1 MYPRSSTRT
10 PVWLVVLGAAVFVFG
25 GFALYTG
32 VLNFL
37 SGGGNITAPATA
49 TSAIAL
55 EQTNVALNRPISP
68 DEVTLQIPTR
78 LPTRTPL
85 PPCLEFRVVVVK
97 ARVRDCPKDTCPT
110 QDTMLSQGATVCVF
124 GTVPEAPDW
133 YQVNLRPD
141 SSYPEIAYM
150 HESVLDAVRP
160 TVRPTR
166 TPTGVRL
173 ATVTPIPTAS
183 PTRTYTPLPLVPNS
197 TNPRTATAP

>member
-10 PVWLVVLGAAVFVFG
+10 PTWLVVLGAAVFVFG
-25 GFALYTG
+25 GFTLYSG

-37 SGGGNITAPATA
+37 SGGGNITSPATA
-49 TSAIAL
+49 TSASAL
-55 EQTNVALNRPISP
+55 EQTQQALNQPVPADMTI
-68 DEVTLQIPTR
+68 QIPTR
-78 LPTRTPL
+78 LPTRTPI
-85 PPCLEFRVVVVK
+85 PPCLEFRVIVVR

-110 QDTMLSQGATVCVF
+110 QDAMLSQGATVCVF
-124 GTVPEAPDW
+124 GTVPEATDW

-150 HESVLDAVRP
+150 HESVLEAVRP

-166 TPTGVRL
+166 TPTGARL

-183 PTRTYTPLPLVPNS
+183 PTRTYTPLPLVPN
-197 TNPRTATAP
+197 RTATAQ

>member
-1 MYPRSSTRT
+1 MYPRNETKT
-10 PVWLVVLGAAVFVFG
+10 PIWLVVLGAAVFVFG
-25 GFALYTG
+25 GFTLYTG

-37 SGGGNITAPATA
+37 SGGGNITSPATA
-49 TSAIAL
+49 TSASAL
-55 EQTNVALNRPISP
+55 EQTQLALIPT
-68 DEVTLQIPTR
+68 TLSVDSIQIPTR

-124 GTVPEAPDW
+124 GTVPEATDW

-150 HESVLDAVRP
+150 HASVLDAVRP

-166 TPTGVRL
+166 TPPGERL
-173 ATVTPIPTAS
+173 ATVTPVPTAS
-183 PTRTYTPLPLVPNS
+183 PTKTYTPLPLVPQ
-197 TNPRTATAP
+197 RTATAQ